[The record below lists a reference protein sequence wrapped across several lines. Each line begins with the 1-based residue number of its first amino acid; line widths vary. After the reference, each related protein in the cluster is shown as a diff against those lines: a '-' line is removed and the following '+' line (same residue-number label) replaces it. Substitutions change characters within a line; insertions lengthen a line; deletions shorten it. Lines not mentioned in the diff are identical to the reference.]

1 MLLKCRIGLG
11 GWKAKLVVRFALTV
25 TFNDKWQSLLF
36 DIFIKSPKL
45 FILVLNW
52 IFKWCG
58 WDFSFHLPSMTLSS
72 SSLCLLFSFFFYFTH
87 SPAKLFSSVISFG
100 YFVNA
105 SFSSTQSLRFCIN
118 EIPLPSYSN
127 HVRWWSFIP
136 VIHYIPPPRFR
147 IEMMV

>member
-72 SSLCLLFSFFFYFTH
+72 SSLCLLFSFFFLFYTFPGKTFFVGH
-87 SPAKLFSSVISFG
+87 FLWLFRQCFIFLYAVATLLHKWNSSPKLFESCPMMIFHPRDPLYTSPSF
-100 YFVNA
+100 
-105 SFSSTQSLRFCIN
+105 
-118 EIPLPSYSN
+118 
-127 HVRWWSFIP
+127 
-136 VIHYIPPPRFR
+136 
-147 IEMMV
+147 